1 MFFVDVLS
9 LRETGG
15 RTDDRAWR
23 QFFYVLSLRE
33 RGGCTE
39 GAWRQLFLGI
49 VLFVVMFFFWGG
61 VVFCFGFL
69 GVVFVCL
76 FSVPFLYILSPR
88 ETGGC
93 NDEALRQ
100 FFVWMFYFFIL
111 VD

>member
-49 VLFVVMFFFWGG
+49 VLFVVMFFF
-61 VVFCFGFL
+61 FL
-69 GVVFVCL
+69 GGLFFVLVFLGL
-76 FSVPFLYILSPR
+76 FLFVYFPCRFFTFCPR
-88 ETGGC
+88 E
-93 NDEALRQ
+93 RQ
-100 FFVWMFYFFIL
+100 VVAMTKP
-111 VD
+111 